1 MTHLTDREFV
11 DLVEARL
18 PADRRSHVERCGRCQ
33 TRVGQLR
40 STLEATAMVD
50 VPEPSPLFW
59 DHLSARIMDGIGH
72 ASSPTAVA
80 AWLGLR
86 PRSWM
91 AVAAL
96 AVAAGAALSQ
106 PWRTGEA
113 PGSPAPASPPALVA
127 TTPEPALDLDSEMGE
142 DLDADEAWA
151 VVRTVADDTDWG
163 EEDAREAGIAPRPG
177 WADRAA
183 FSLTTAELHELAQLL
198 ERELRLEKG
207 A

>member
-1 MTHLTDREFV
+1 MKHLTDREFV
-11 DLVEARL
+11 DLVEGCL

-33 TRVGQLR
+33 TRAGELR

-59 DHLSARIMDGIGH
+59 DHLSARIMDGI
-72 ASSPTAVA
+72 ADANPRTTVA
-80 AWLGLR
+80 TWLGLR

-96 AVAAGAALSQ
+96 VVAAGVALNLS
-106 PWRTGEA
+106 WRTDEA
-113 PGSPAPASPPALVA
+113 PGSPAPESSPPLAA

-177 WADRAA
+177 WADRAT